1 MEYFIVG
8 LGFLIVGFIFGVI
21 LDSRYNKNR
30 PTIGSLKI
38 DTSEDTKDIYRLEI
52 DKIPLDDLP
61 KYKTVL
67 LKIVSTVSPK

>member
-8 LGFLIVGFIFGVI
+8 LASLIVGLILGVV

-30 PTIGSLKI
+30 PTIGTLKI
-38 DTSEDTKDIYRLEI
+38 DTSGEEKDVYRLEI
-52 DKIPLDDLP
+52 DKIPLDELP

-67 LKIVSTVSPK
+67 LKVVSTISPK